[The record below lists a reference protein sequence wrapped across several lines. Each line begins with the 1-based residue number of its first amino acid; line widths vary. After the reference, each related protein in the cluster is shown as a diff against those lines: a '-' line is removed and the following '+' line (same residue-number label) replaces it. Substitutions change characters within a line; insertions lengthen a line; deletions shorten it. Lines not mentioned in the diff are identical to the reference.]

1 MGEIAGNDGHMY
13 MVSLWTD
20 FGTKILTGELVRE
33 LEIIPKRLIVDGFGE
48 G

>member
-1 MGEIAGNDGHMY
+1 MGEIAGNDSHMY
-13 MVSLWTD
+13 MPSLWND

-33 LEIIPKRLIVDGFGE
+33 LEIIPKRLIVNTFGE